1 MQRIMIIEDD
11 EVISRTL
18 DIQLSHWGYDVHI
31 LRNFAQVITEFVRIN
46 PQLVL
51 LDLMLPYQNGFVICN
66 ELRKLSN
73 VPIIFVSS
81 ASDNFNIM
89 LALEKGG
96 DDFIAKPFDIE
107 VLHAKVQAI
116 LRRTYN
122 YSQQSHIVL
131 YRDGVLDLAESTFTY
146 AGHRLELTKTEMK
159 IMQLLI
165 ERNGQ
170 YVERETIMTRLWQ
183 SDCYIDENTLSVYI
197 ARLRKKL
204 ETIHLSEFIETKK
217 GVGYMVQ

>member
-1 MQRIMIIEDD
+1 MQRIMIVEDD
-11 EVISRTL
+11 TVIARTL
-18 DIQLSHWGYDVHI
+18 EQQLSNWGYEVYVAS
-31 LRNFAQVITEFVRIN
+31 NFGTIVSDFARFG

-51 LDLMLPYQNGFVICN
+51 LDIMLPGHNGFVICD
-66 ELRKLSN
+66 EIRKLSK
-73 VPIIFVSS
+73 VPVIFISS

-96 DDFIAKPFDIE
+96 DDFIAKPFDIN
-107 VLHAKVQAI
+107 VLHAKIQAM

-122 YSQQSHIVL
+122 YSVQSHMISHT
-131 YRDGVLDLAESTFTY
+131 DGMLDLVESTFIHD
-146 AGHRLELTKTEMK
+146 GDRLELTKTEMK

-165 ERNGQ
+165 ENSGS

-183 SDCYIDENTLSVYI
+183 SDCFVDENTLSVYI

-204 ETIHLSEFIETKK
+204 ETIQLPDYIETKK
-217 GVGYMVQ
+217 GVGYMVK